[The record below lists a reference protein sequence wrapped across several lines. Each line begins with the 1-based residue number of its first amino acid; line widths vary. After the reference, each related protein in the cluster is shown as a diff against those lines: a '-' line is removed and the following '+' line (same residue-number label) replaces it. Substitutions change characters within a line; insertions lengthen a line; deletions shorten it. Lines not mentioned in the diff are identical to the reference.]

1 MLDILK
7 GGDIVM
13 EESKQLKWDIV
24 CTGNE
29 VTVSDTGIKIKE
41 IYGGFGQGQKILT
54 VPQIAQLHAE
64 DPSDKNE
71 VKRKIQ
77 RINDLINNNI
87 ILDSG
92 DEYFEFGI
100 DILDLKQT
108 GSNGMFSKLKASK
121 IYTQAQIGNAKNLYI
136 LSEQGYSLLINLM
149 KDTKSKVIYKKVIRD
164 YFRMKEIILSKD
176 DTEQY
181 MLRLL
186 GKKERKKTTD
196 TIKYFIERGDI
207 EHDSKTKWKNAY
219 ARETNYIYK
228 LLFGMTAK
236 EIEKSLGLELKTYD
250 TVRNYLSVEDID
262 DIRDIEGRVGYMQQD
277 GRSYNEI
284 QKRLKELYP
293 TPRRP
298 KMADKNISIIRRL
311 MLEQ

>member
-1 MLDILK
+1 MSNEK
-7 GGDIVM
+7 
-13 EESKQLKWDIV
+13 EQLKWDIV

-29 VTVSDTGIKIKE
+29 VEISDTSIKIKE
-41 IYGGFGQGQKILT
+41 LYGGFGQGQKILT
-54 VPQIAQLHAE
+54 VPQIALLHVE
-64 DPSDKNE
+64 NSNNKNE
-71 VKRKIQ
+71 VKEKIKA
-77 RINDLINNNI
+77 INRLINNNI

-92 DEYFEFGI
+92 DKYFEFGI
-100 DILDLKQT
+100 DIIDLKQ
-108 GSNGMFSKLKASK
+108 GVLSNLFSNLKKAK
-121 IYTQAQIGNAKNLYI
+121 IYTQSQIGNAKNLYI

-149 KDTKSKVIYKKVIRD
+149 KDTKSKIIYKKVIRD
-164 YFRMKEIILSKD
+164 YFRMKELILNKD

-196 TIKYFIERGDI
+196 TIKYFIEKGDFPW
-207 EHDSKTKWKNAY
+207 HNPKDVRNNAY
-219 ARETNYIYK
+219 ARETNYVYK

-236 EIEKSLGLELKTYD
+236 QIEGFLGLNLKTYD
-250 TVRNYLSVEDID
+250 TVRNYSSIQDID

-277 GRSYNEI
+277 RKSYNEI
-284 QKRLKELYP
+284 HKRLKELYP
-293 TPRRP
+293 IPRRP